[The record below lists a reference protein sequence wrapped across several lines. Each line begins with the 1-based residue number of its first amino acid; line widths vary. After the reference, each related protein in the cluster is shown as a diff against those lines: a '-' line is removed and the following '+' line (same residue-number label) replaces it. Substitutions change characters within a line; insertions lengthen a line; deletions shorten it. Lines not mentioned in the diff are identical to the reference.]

1 MKILSSK
8 GMVHL
13 YEFINSLILHFFI
26 MMIIPLVK
34 IIIPKNQYPLKSE
47 LIFSFFIVV
56 SLILTITYPV
66 EISDTTSFDLKFI
79 PVFIAFFYINNKTGI
94 FTVCL
99 LILLRVHDVHSF
111 LVLLINYSIIV
122 VLLLA
127 IKRYYVNGSLYT
139 KLMIGLLFYVP
150 ISITRMVTFI
160 SNHQYVNIQNLAIFS
175 FMSIIALT
183 VIIYLIEL
191 DEMQREMRRK
201 LQSADKMN
209 AISQLAASVAHEIR
223 NPMTTVKG
231 FMQLMQKDQNLTE
244 SQMQYIKISLKEL
257 DRTNQII
264 GDFLSLSKPTYI
276 LNEKIHLDPL
286 IDEVTNFMKSY
297 AHFSNVSLDYQS
309 APNLYID
316 GNPNE
321 LKQVLIN
328 LIKNAIE
335 SMENGGQVEVTV
347 LQEEDIAIISIKDNG
362 IGIPEKQ
369 LKELGQPYYSTKSRG
384 TGLGLMIAFDIIKR
398 MEGTYQITSKE
409 NTGTTISLHFPVST

>member
-1 MKILSSK
+1 M
-8 GMVHL
+8 

-257 DRTNQII
+257 ERTNQII

>member
-127 IKRYYVNGSLYT
+127 IKRYYLNGSLYT

-257 DRTNQII
+257 ERTNQII

-335 SMENGGQVEVTV
+335 SMENGGHVEVTV

-409 NTGTTISLHFPVST
+409 NTGTTISLQFPVSS

>member
-34 IIIPKNQYPLKSE
+34 IILPKNQYPLKSE

-257 DRTNQII
+257 ERTNQII

-335 SMENGGQVEVTV
+335 SMENGGHVEVTV

-409 NTGTTISLHFPVST
+409 NTGTTISLQFPVSS

>member
-1 MKILSSK
+1 M
-8 GMVHL
+8 

>member
-1 MKILSSK
+1 M
-8 GMVHL
+8 

-34 IIIPKNQYPLKSE
+34 IILPKNQYPLKSE

-99 LILLRVHDVHSF
+99 MILLRIHDFNSF
-111 LVLLINYSIIV
+111 FVLLINYSIIV

-127 IKRYYVNGSLYT
+127 IKRYYLNGSLYT

-257 DRTNQII
+257 ERTNQII

-335 SMENGGQVEVTV
+335 SMENGGHVEVTV

-409 NTGTTISLHFPVST
+409 NTGTTISLQFPVSS

>member
-1 MKILSSK
+1 M
-8 GMVHL
+8 

-201 LQSADKMN
+201 LQSADMMN

>member
-257 DRTNQII
+257 ERTNQII

>member
-1 MKILSSK
+1 
-8 GMVHL
+8 MVHL

-34 IIIPKNQYPLKSE
+34 IILPKNQYPLKSE

-99 LILLRVHDVHSF
+99 MILLRFHDSNSF

-127 IKRYYVNGSLYT
+127 IKRYYLNGSLYT

-160 SNHQYVNIQNLAIFS
+160 NNHQYVNIQNLAIFS

-201 LQSADKMN
+201 LQTADKMN

-257 DRTNQII
+257 ERTNQII

-335 SMENGGQVEVTV
+335 SMENGGHVEVTV

-409 NTGTTISLHFPVST
+409 NTGTTISLQFPVSS